1 MTESQNAARD
11 VQGGGDVQT
20 VNQSQDAV
28 IEAIRDWADAV
39 QALTPKLPPLNVPF
53 AGKLPQPEQ
62 LVASAYD
69 FAEQVARQQAQVAE
83 ELVKATSPLLPIKEE
98 GSAGEKGGAKVRKVR
113 TAPERVAAQTGR
125 RRAGRSGPPPLYACS
140 IWRNISAHRRD

>member
-1 MTESQNAARD
+1 MTETQNAARD
-11 VQGGGDVQT
+11 VQGEIIKT

-69 FAEQVARQQAQVAE
+69 FAEQLLASQRRFAE
-83 ELVKATSPLLPIKEE
+83 ELVRATSPLLPIKEE
-98 GSAGEKGGAKVRKVR
+98 GNARAKGGA
-113 TAPERVAAQTGR
+113 T
-125 RRAGRSGPPPLYACS
+125 
-140 IWRNISAHRRD
+140 

>member
-1 MTESQNAARD
+1 MTETHTTPRD
-11 VQGGGDVQT
+11 VQGEIIKT

-69 FAEQVARQQAQVAE
+69 FAE
-83 ELVKATSPLLPIKEE
+83 ELVRATSPLLPIKDE
-98 GSAGEKGGAKVRKVR
+98 GKGKAAAK
-113 TAPERVAAQTGR
+113 
-125 RRAGRSGPPPLYACS
+125 
-140 IWRNISAHRRD
+140 